1 MTGKLDMLAESRA
14 SFDRMNVMK
23 TLGASLD
30 QVEKGAVTILLPMS
44 LHILQQHGFVHAGV
58 IATIAD
64 TACGYAAFTL
74 MPPGS
79 AVLTSEFKINL
90 LSPAKGDSFEAVAKV
105 IRAGKRVHVAMAEV
119 FALTGESR
127 KLIAVML
134 ATLMVVDGDTGL
146 VG

>member
-1 MTGKLDMLAESRA
+1 MSGNPDMLAEIHG
-14 SFDRMNVMK
+14 SFDRMTAMA

-30 QVEKGAVTILLPMS
+30 VVEKGAVTISLPMAP
-44 LHILQQHGFVHAGV
+44 HILQQHGFVHAGV
-58 IATIAD
+58 ISTIAD

-90 LSPAKGDSFEAVAKV
+90 LSPAKGDRFEAVAKV

-119 FALTGESR
+119 FAITGEGR

-134 ATLMVVDGDTGL
+134 ATLMVVESDTGL
-146 VG
+146 SG